1 MDTPRVATVKESSAA
16 GRAAWEFNGVVRLTK
31 VGITYILGTIVL
43 AISAINTGN
52 NAIYIAVTLMLG
64 CLLLSGIASKGGLK
78 HLSVEIQGLDDVWAG
93 RPADGTM
100 RIRNDSRI
108 WNVRDVVLVSEALA
122 APVLVPIVPRRSEVT
137 VQGAFAFPR
146 RGLAH
151 VSAIDSYTRY
161 PFGFVLKKRRL
172 RVASEVI
179 VYPRILADHA
189 VGERFRAIAGDGSV
203 SGRPGPGGEIH
214 SFREFVRGDSLRQV
228 HWKKSA
234 SLGRWIIKQEAA
246 DTSRTLHIVVDPYK
260 PPRVSEHLFEE
271 MISEAAT
278 LVHQAVRE
286 GFDVTLSMPR
296 VTLRARENESAV
308 PLFRALALLE
318 TEHEPVSQLMDRN
331 SVLFS
336 VAGGQHDAKSA

>member
-1 MDTPRVATVKESSAA
+1 MARHD
-16 GRAAWEFNGVVRLTK
+16 WEFNGVVRLTK
-31 VGITYILGTIVL
+31 VGTTYILGTVVL

-64 CLLLSGIASKGGLK
+64 CLLLSGMASKSGLK
-78 HLSVEIQGLDDVWAG
+78 HLSIEIEGLDDDVWAG
-93 RPADGTM
+93 RPAGGTM

-108 WNVRDVVLVSEALA
+108 WNVRDVVLVSEALE
-122 APVLVPIVPRRSEVT
+122 APVLVPVIPKRSEIAVK
-137 VQGAFAFPR
+137 GAFVFPR

-172 RVASEVI
+172 RVESEVV
-179 VYPRILADHA
+179 VYPRILAMDA
-189 VGERFRAIAGDGSV
+189 MQNRFRATVGDDTV
-203 SGRPGPGGEIH
+203 SGRPGAGTDIH

-234 SLGRWIIKQEAA
+234 SLGRWIIKQQEAEA
-246 DTSRTLHIVVDPYK
+246 SRSLHIVVDPYK
-260 PPRVSEHLFEE
+260 PRRVHEQLFEE

-296 VTLRARENESAV
+296 ATLRARESESAA
-308 PLFRALALLE
+308 PLFRALALVE
-318 TEHEPVSQLMDRN
+318 PEHEPVYQLMDRN
-331 SVLFS
+331 SILFS
-336 VAGGQHDAKSA
+336 VAGGRHDSKSA